1 MIKKIG
7 LVLLPVIFF
16 AACEVGFNTS
26 PVYVIDDKASVE
38 ETENP
43 GKDDERV
50 SESTGKEKSESENG
64 SDVVD
69 EKLDKTGLGGNPVI
83 SDGEEA
89 EPGDPTEKP
98 GFINLPSSADDG
110 ENYER
115 PILPE
120 DMGNPFTPPEEEGDS
135 GSREEDDDEPGLP
148 VKRTWTYIVYMA
160 ADNSL
165 ESYAIKDINEMEAGI
180 ANDKTVSVLALLDR
194 HPGYD
199 STNKNWNDTRLYEI
213 KPDAG
218 GMNGTIVSKRLEC
231 PDLDI
236 SNDNPTELDMGNRYT
251 LSGVLDYARREYEAE
266 NYVLII
272 WGHGSGWRGYA
283 YDGSSDTSLSLPS
296 LRKATMDKGLTA
308 VVFDSCFG
316 LTAETIYELNG
327 CCKYV
332 GGTGGLSGTS
342 GIDYKLYFNRFFEC
356 NRSEAS
362 MIRTM
367 TNYAGTEISMFDCEE
382 TLNLIDAINEF
393 GKAAGDYI
401 QTKEIQKQLLDDCM
415 NNIKIY
421 SSSSYP
427 CDAYIDVADMANY
440 MQKYEPLR
448 TAGKTLENVMNRGL
462 ISSGDASVSVHLIP
476 FVQKKV
482 AASGHSELYIKDYSN
497 NVNGTERCSFV
508 NYAEYWV
515 PTGKNQS
522 FLDAL
527 FYRVF

>member
-7 LVLLPVIFF
+7 LFLLPVVFF

-26 PVYVIDDKASVE
+26 PVYVIDDNNSAEKVE
-38 ETENP
+38 DAE
-43 GKDDERV
+43 K
-50 SESTGKEKSESENG
+50 GKEEVKDASGNEGSEAAGENQET
-64 SDVVD
+64 D
-69 EKLDKTGLGGNPVI
+69 EKLDKTGLSGNPVL
-83 SDGEEA
+83 SGDEEA

-98 GFINLPSSADDG
+98 GFINLPASAEDG

-120 DMGNPFTPPEEEGDS
+120 DMGNPFTPPEEEGEG
-135 GSREEDDDEPGLP
+135 GSYQEEDDEPGIP
-148 VKRTWTYIVYMA
+148 VNRTWTYIVYMA

-236 SNDNPTELDMGNRYT
+236 TKDGQTELDMGNRYT
-251 LSGVLDYARREYEAE
+251 LAGVLDYARREYEAE
-266 NYVLII
+266 HYVLIV

-296 LRKATMDKGLTA
+296 LRKATMDKGLDA

-342 GIDYKLYFNRFFEC
+342 GIDYRLYFNRFFEC

-382 TLNLIDAINEF
+382 TLNMVDAINNF
-393 GKAAGDYI
+393 GGAMAEYI
-401 QTKEIQKQLLDDCM
+401 STKDIQKQILDDCL
-415 NNIKIY
+415 NKVKIY

-427 CDAYIDVADMANY
+427 CDAYIDVADMAKY

-448 TAGKTLENVMNRGL
+448 ATGETLENVLNRGL
-462 ISSGDASVSVHLIP
+462 ITSGNASVSVHLIP

-497 NVNGTERCSFV
+497 NYNGTERCSFV